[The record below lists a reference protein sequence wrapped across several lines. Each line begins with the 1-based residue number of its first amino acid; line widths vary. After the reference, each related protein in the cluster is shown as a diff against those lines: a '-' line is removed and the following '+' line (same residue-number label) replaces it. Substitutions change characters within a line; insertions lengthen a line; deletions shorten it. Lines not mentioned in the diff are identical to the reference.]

1 MEREKEIRTAICILT
16 SHDIN
21 PDINYPELIK
31 ESMQKIIS
39 HFGTK
44 WAKEAEEDMP
54 MVLVDCNVTE
64 EDITHLEGIMP
75 STGCRLLCLQAEKDN
90 VKSTGFMLQVL

>member
-1 MEREKEIRTAICILT
+1 MEKKEIRTAICILT

-44 WAKEAEEDMP
+44 WAKEAEDSMP
-54 MVLVDCNVTE
+54 VVLVDCNVTE

-75 STGCRLLCLQAEKDN
+75 STGCRLLCLQGEKDN

>member
-1 MEREKEIRTAICILT
+1 MEKKEIRTAICILT

-31 ESMQKIIS
+31 EGMQKIIS

-64 EDITHLEGIMP
+64 EDITFLESIMP

>member
-1 MEREKEIRTAICILT
+1 MEKKEIRTAICILT
-16 SHDIN
+16 SHDIK

-31 ESMQKIIS
+31 EGIQKIIS
-39 HFGTK
+39 YFGTK
-44 WAKEAEEDMP
+44 WVKEAEDDMP
-54 MVLVDCNVTE
+54 MVLVDCSVTE
-64 EDITHLEGIMP
+64 EDITCLEEIMP